1 MELNATKAEQ
11 DFAVGTFCIYCKG
24 KACAGNLPFI
34 QYLRDQYGI
43 IFCLLADSTPAYDE
57 YTTRMFELLLK
68 KFGKDVF
75 YEAKENAGIK
85 PGCYPRWPE
94 ALVHTE
100 IRMFADECSC
110 LWDRNGC
117 STWFEYITGG
127 NEELDDRLGAWTDR
141 YSTVADTDDYGK
153 WFVPCS
159 PEELLR
165 YNEEG
170 LELAKEVRKLLPDTT
185 ILTYAQ
191 VMEDAFW
198 GESIRIDPENPD
210 KGIDSNS

>member
-1 MELNATKAEQ
+1 MTLNASKAEQ
-11 DFAVGTFCIYCKG
+11 DFSAGKFHFYCKG

-43 IFCLLADSTPAYDE
+43 IFCLLADSTPAYDK
-57 YTTRMFELLLK
+57 YTTRMFGLLRG

-75 YEAKENAGIK
+75 YEAQENAGIK

-100 IRMFADECSC
+100 IRMFADHGAC

-117 STWFEYITGG
+117 STWLEYITGKT
-127 NEELDDRLGAWTDR
+127 EELDDRLEAWADR
-141 YSTVADTDDYGK
+141 YSTVADIDDHGK

-159 PEELLR
+159 PEELNR

-170 LELAKEVRKLLPDTT
+170 LMLAKEVRRLLPNTT
-185 ILTYAQ
+185 ILTYAR
-191 VMEDAFW
+191 VMENAFW
-198 GESIRIDPENPD
+198 GDSIQIDPENPD
-210 KGIDSNS
+210 SSGHTRR